1 MKTLT
6 QPLIAVT
13 ALLVLAVNLHSQSL
27 LPKSPVDQIKA
38 IKAKNAEMIE
48 AQKATLQKLEEM
60 EKQADQ
66 IRILAKRA

>member
-6 QPLIAVT
+6 HSLIAT
-13 ALLVLAVNLHSQSL
+13 AALLVLAVNLHSQSL
-27 LPKSPVDQIKA
+27 LPKSPVDNIKA

-48 AQKATLQKLEEM
+48 AQKQTLLKLEEM

-66 IRILAKRA
+66 IRILGKRS